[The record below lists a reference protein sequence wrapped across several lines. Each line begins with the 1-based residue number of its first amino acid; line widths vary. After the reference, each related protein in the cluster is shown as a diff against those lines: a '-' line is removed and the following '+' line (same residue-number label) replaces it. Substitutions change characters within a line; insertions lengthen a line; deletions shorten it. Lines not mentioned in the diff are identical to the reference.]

1 MSAPANM
8 NGVSDSFV
16 SSFFIAAMI
25 ASASTLAAACFNTK
39 MTQHFYMLGVLLLAI
54 QLLWYVVDDKHQ

>member
-8 NGVSDSFV
+8 NGVSDSVV

-39 MTQHFYMLGVLLLAI
+39 MAQQFLYAWGVIIGDSAFM
-54 QLLWYVVDDKHQ
+54 VCRG

>member
-8 NGVSDSFV
+8 NGVSDSVV

-39 MTQHFYMLGVLLLAI
+39 MTRRLSMLGLLLLAI
-54 QLLWYVVDDKHQ
+54 QSFWYVVNGKHQ